1 MIYNNDNMRDS
12 VNRKGKL
19 KRRRL
24 VLNQFA
30 WLLVN
35 KREEVIGAFEDAGY
49 ERVDEDATPKQ
60 LKRIVRRAV
69 MRLRDKRGNSPKAK
83 KLISNL
89 SILILANEQ
98 EKSQFSNFF
107 KKKNKGADAG
117 TDAGADAGAITP
129 PDADASASQKS
140 SWLADNSETI
150 GSIGS
155 SLLSGLFSNQGNDQ
169 VNSQISNQNNAG
181 MMQPKKSN
189 TGLIIGVGI
198 GILAL
203 TGIGVY
209 LYKRSK

>member
-107 KKKNKGADAG
+107 KKKDKGA
-117 TDAGADAGAITP
+117 DAGADAGATTP
-129 PDADASASQKS
+129 PDADASDSQKS

-150 GSIGS
+150 GNIGS
-155 SLLSGLFSNQGNDQ
+155 SLLSGLFSNKGNDQ
-169 VNSQISNQNNAG
+169 VNNQISNQNNAG

-189 TGLIIGVGI
+189 TGLIIGVGV

>member
-117 TDAGADAGAITP
+117 ADAGATTP
-129 PDADASASQKS
+129 PDADASDSQKS

-150 GSIGS
+150 GNIGS
-155 SLLSGLFSNQGNDQ
+155 SLLSGLFSNKGNDQ
-169 VNSQISNQNNAG
+169 VNSQISSSNN
-181 MMQPKKSN
+181 MPMNQPKKSN

-203 TGIGVY
+203 TGIGLY
-209 LYKRSK
+209 LYKRSKS

>member
-49 ERVDEDATPKQ
+49 ERVDEDASPKQ

-69 MRLRDKRGNSPKAK
+69 MRLRDKRGNSSKAK
-83 KLISNL
+83 KLITNL

-117 TDAGADAGAITP
+117 ADAGATTP
-129 PDADASASQKS
+129 PDAKDGSKKNQF
-140 SWLADNSETI
+140 LEDNADTI
-150 GSIGS
+150 GQIGA
-155 SLLSGLFSNQGNDQ
+155 SLFQGLFSNKGNDQ
-169 VNSQISNQNNAG
+169 VNNQISSNDKMPMN
-181 MMQPKKSN
+181 QPKKSK

>member
-107 KKKNKGADAG
+107 KKKDKGA
-117 TDAGADAGAITP
+117 DAGADAGATTP
-129 PDADASASQKS
+129 PDADASDSQKS

-150 GSIGS
+150 GNIGS
-155 SLLSGLFSNQGNDQ
+155 SLLSGLFSNKGNDQ
-169 VNSQISNQNNAG
+169 VNSQISSSNN
-181 MMQPKKSN
+181 MPMNQPKKSN